1 MVEQDA
7 PHDQELIADLLA
19 KTKTIA
25 LMGASIKP
33 ERPSYRVMHYLLN
46 KGYHVIPVNPAM
58 AGKQILGQTCFAKLA
73 DIDEPIDMVDIF
85 RAAEHCYGIAQDAV
99 AINAK
104 SIWMQLGITNHQ
116 ARTYA
121 EKAGLIVVENK
132 CTKSEHERLLS

>member
-46 KGYHVIPVNPAM
+46 KCYHVIPVNPAM

-85 RAAEHCYGIAQDAV
+85 RAAEHCYGIAQEAA

-104 SIWMQLGITNHQ
+104 SIWMQLGITNRQ
-116 ARTYA
+116 ARAYA

>member
-1 MVEQDA
+1 MAKQDS

-25 LMGASIKP
+25 LIGASIKP
-33 ERPSYRVMHYLLN
+33 ERPSYRVMHYLL
-46 KGYHVIPVNPAM
+46 KQGYHVIPVNPAM
-58 AGKQILGQTCFAKLA
+58 AGKQILGETCFAKLS

-104 SIWMQLGITNHQ
+104 SIWMQLGITNQQ

-121 EKAGLIVVENK
+121 ETAGLIVVENK
-132 CTKSEHERLLS
+132 CTKNEHERLSR